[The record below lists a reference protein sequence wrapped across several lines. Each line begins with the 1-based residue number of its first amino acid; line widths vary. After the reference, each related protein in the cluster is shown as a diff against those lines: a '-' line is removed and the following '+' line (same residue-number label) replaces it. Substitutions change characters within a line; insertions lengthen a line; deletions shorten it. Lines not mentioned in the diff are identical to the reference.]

1 MWSTTTRQAAGV
13 IPGRIGHK
21 GRAKIR
27 QGRRVYAERH
37 SDSPHD
43 KFHTGYGHAIPKGP
57 VSGGIRRPRQI
68 GPAVGEALEAFAFC
82 RREPSD
88 KFRPSNYQLV
98 LMYILAVGPF
108 IVAGSEGTDSVLI
121 KKCANQVRGILILLG
136 ALRGGDITFPEAVR
150 PLPGENGVSMLS
162 GQGKRKIL
170 LNTEAMASVF

>member
-1 MWSTTTRQAAGV
+1 MTTRPAV
-13 IPGRIGHK
+13 RSIPTTGS
-21 GRAKIR
+21 
-27 QGRRVYAERH
+27 H
-37 SDSPHD
+37 SDSAHD
-43 KFHTGYGHAIPKGP
+43 VFHTRNGDAVSEGP
-57 VSGGIRRPRQI
+57 VSCRVRSMWQVR
-68 GPAVGEALEAFAFC
+68 PAVGEALEAFAFC

-121 KKCANQVRGILILLG
+121 KKCADQVRGILILLG

-162 GQGKRKIL
+162 G
-170 LNTEAMASVF
+170 